1 MRAML
6 FFDGPVY
13 IEALS
18 RSLLRGS
25 VDYGRLAHWA
35 MEQAD
40 ATQLAG
46 AHYYTG
52 APGAHEEPER
62 RQLLSEILDTM
73 ECEPGFFVHRFNRAA
88 TSAQCA
94 HCGENNTTVEEKM
107 LHTSLV
113 TDVVMFAV
121 RDAYDVAVLFT
132 NDVNVIPGVQ
142 AIQALGKRAW
152 VVSCDAYGVSRSLA
166 RASWST
172 LQLSEGL
179 EASTRVGQDDVAAEA
194 RGRLD
199 RDIDQEMVRELER
212 AVAHFGQG
220 GGFVGA
226 HYFIHRWK
234 GHQIPDTP
242 DERRKSIQR
251 LVDAGLAEAYS
262 VDGKAAL
269 RPMPDTEVD
278 VSA

>member
-1 MRAML
+1 MRVMM

-13 IEALS
+13 VEALA
-18 RSLLRGS
+18 RSLTRGV
-25 VDYGRLAHWA
+25 VDYGRLAQWA
-35 MEQAD
+35 LASVD
-40 ATQLAG
+40 GTQLAG

-52 APGAHEEPER
+52 APGAHEAPER
-62 RQLLSEILDTM
+62 RQLLSELIDIM
-73 ECEPGFFVHRFNRAA
+73 ECEPGFFVHRFNRSA
-88 TSAQCA
+88 TRIPCA
-94 HCGENNTTVEEKM
+94 HCGENTTTVEEKM
-107 LHTSLV
+107 LHTALV
-113 TDVVMFAV
+113 TDVVMLGV
-121 RDAYDVAVLFT
+121 QDAYDVAVLFT

-142 AIQALGKRAW
+142 AIQTLGKRAW
-152 VVSCDAYGVSRSLA
+152 VVSCEPHGVSRSLA

-179 EASTRVGQDDVAAEA
+179 AHSSHVITEIEVAETSTPLDGDV
-194 RGRLD
+194 
-199 RDIDQEMVRELER
+199 DQEMVRELER

-251 LVDAGLAEAYS
+251 LVDAGRAEAYS

-269 RPMPDTEVD
+269 RPLPAHVTQ

>member
-13 IEALS
+13 VDALS
-18 RSLLRGS
+18 RSLVRGT
-25 VDYGRLAHWA
+25 VDYGRLADWA
-35 MEQAD
+35 LQAVD

-62 RQLLSEILDTM
+62 RQLLSELLDSM
-73 ECEPGFFVHRFNRAA
+73 ECEPGYFVHRFNRAA
-88 TSAQCA
+88 TTTPCD
-94 HCGENNTTVEEKM
+94 HCGQNNTTVEEKM

-113 TDVVMFAV
+113 TDVVMLAV
-121 RDAYDVAVLFT
+121 QDAYDVAVLFT

-142 AIQALGKRAW
+142 AIQTLGKRAW
-152 VVSCDAYGVSRSLA
+152 VVSCDAQGVSRSLA
-166 RASWST
+166 RAAWST
-172 LQLSEGL
+172 LQLEEGL
-179 EASTRVGQDDVAAEA
+179 AKCSNVARSAEVSGGA
-194 RGRLD
+194 RLD
-199 RDIDQEMVRELER
+199 HDVDQQMVRELER

-269 RPMPDTEVD
+269 RP
-278 VSA
+278 VSPSESAISA

>member
-13 IEALS
+13 VEALS
-18 RSLLRGS
+18 RSLNRGS
-25 VDYGRLAHWA
+25 VDYGRLAQWA
-35 MEQAD
+35 LD
-40 ATQLAG
+40 AVDASQLAG

-62 RQLLSEILDTM
+62 RQLLSELLETM

-88 TSAQCA
+88 TSAPCD
-94 HCGENNTTVEEKM
+94 HCGENHTTVEEKM

-113 TDVVMFAV
+113 TDVVMLAV
-121 RDAYDVAVLFT
+121 QDAYDVAVLFT

-142 AIQALGKRAW
+142 AIQTLGKRAW
-152 VVSCDAYGVSRSLA
+152 VVSCDAQGVSRSLA
-166 RASWST
+166 RAAWST

-179 EASTRVGQDDVAAEA
+179 AQCSSVVHDGRAPDVT
-194 RGRLD
+194 GRLD

-262 VDGKAAL
+262 VDGKSAL
-269 RPMPDTEVD
+269 RPMAVDTAP
-278 VSA
+278 SA